1 MERPCSQNL
10 SLIIYRTGSCIKMRF
25 EVNITRDVVS
35 DASLFVSED
44 ILVK

>member
-25 EVNITRDVVS
+25 EVNKRCGVS
-35 DASLFVSED
+35 DASLFVSEE